1 MIRTFILT
9 IITTSLLLGCQHSP
23 RKQFYLLSATNS
35 NTQATAITHSVG
47 LGPIVVAD
55 YLQRSQL
62 QVNNSENSL
71 QLTENAYWGEPLQK
85 GIIRVLAINLMNQDP
100 SRAIEMFPWR
110 QDSAPKFSIR
120 LHIHELQVING
131 KAVINASWKL
141 IDNSAKKT
149 VSQHHYVNTHDCNGS
164 PSDIAQAYSALLVT
178 LADAINNAL
187 QQHSQLPM

>member
-1 MIRTFILT
+1 MMRTLILT
-9 IITTSLLLGCQHSP
+9 IITTSLLVGCQHSP

-35 NTQATAITHSVG
+35 NAQPTAITHSVG

-62 QVNNSENSL
+62 QVNRSENSL

-85 GIIRVLAINLMNQDP
+85 GITRVLAINLMNQDP

-110 QDSAPKFSIR
+110 HDSAPTFSIR
-120 LHIHELQVING
+120 LHIHELHVING

-141 IDNSAKKT
+141 IDSTTRQT
-149 VSQHHYVNTHDCNGS
+149 VAQQHYIDSQDCNGS
-164 PSDIAQAYSALLVT
+164 PESIAEAYSALVAM
-178 LADAINNAL
+178 LAGTMSSAL
-187 QQHSQLPM
+187 ETAEQQ